1 MDTRVMETM
10 FRLVSDAMR
19 GVAGA
24 QQALRSLGEL
34 PARPDALVDWMR
46 ENLPAAADLTQSQL
60 FGEQLEQWFK
70 LMGFVPRKRHL
81 ELLERYEDLRIKLEE
96 AESMKTQLQ
105 QAVGPQHAAAK
116 LLEAFGDTVSMTLDA
131 QREWLNLFTG
141 TETASGPD
149 PQRTED
155 QAEPGSA

>member
-1 MDTRVMETM
+1 METM

-19 GVAGA
+19 GVTGA
-24 QQALRSLGEL
+24 QQALKSLSDL
-34 PARPDALVDWMR
+34 PARPDALVGWMK

-96 AESMKTQLQ
+96 AEAIKSQLQ
-105 QAVGPQHAAAK
+105 QAIGPRHAAAK
-116 LLEAFGDTVSMTLDA
+116 LLESFGDTLAMTLDA
-131 QREWLNLFTG
+131 QREWLGLFTG
-141 TETASGPD
+141 SDTE
-149 PQRTED
+149 E
-155 QAEPGSA
+155 E